1 MDDYKKVFQVFSNYF
16 TLLKKW
22 ADWGINLKIFF
33 EILNNVSKDDLNLFI
48 KGTHKLV
55 NQPTTCMVF
64 SRLINVRPVE
74 KFRVEDFFKFD
85 ETVGGI
91 RMHFSNNFK
100 KVIKKVQEEN
110 RELFLEKQID
120 IKKFKFTRSPSDAEI
135 NRDIKEKTLIS
146 IFAFLP
152 ILRALIE
159 AQPNGEIKKEG
170 LNTKG
175 QSNIFYVDLSEINNS
190 YRVGAV
196 QVYFLDGKWYLDIRR
211 FGENQ
216 WRQIDQ
222 LFDLAA

>member
-1 MDDYKKVFQVFSNYF
+1 MDDYKKVFQVFSNF
-16 TLLKKW
+16 FILLKKW
-22 ADWGINLKIFF
+22 TDWGINLKILF

-74 KFRVEDFFKFD
+74 KFKVEDFYKHD
-85 ETVGGI
+85 VIVGGI
-91 RMHFSNNFK
+91 RMHFSKEFQKILK
-100 KVIKKVQEEN
+100 KVKEEN
-110 RELFLEKQID
+110 RELFLEKEIN

-175 QSNIFYVDLSEINNS
+175 QSNIFYVDLSGINN
-190 YRVGAV
+190 YYKVGVV
-196 QVYFLDGKWYLDIRR
+196 QVFFLAGKWYLDIHR
-211 FGENQ
+211 FGQNH
-216 WRQIDQ
+216 WRDIDQ